1 METKGQGAGQ
11 VDADSAIQLAKAF
24 TDAWNRHDVG
34 TLMAMFHP
42 QGTLT
47 TPAFPTPLS
56 GKALQGYLQ
65 AQLAAFPDIKAEP
78 IGDKLLGIDTISGR
92 YMITGTWSKAMTAG
106 PLAGMAPTG
115 KSFKMQSADFLD
127 IQEGK
132 ICSWTQYYDRMVLLT
147 QLGIIPPR

>member
-1 METKGQGAGQ
+1 METRGHTAGQ
-11 VDADSAIQLAKAF
+11 VDADTAIELTQAF
-24 TDAWNRHDVG
+24 TDAWNRHDVE

-42 QGTLT
+42 EGTLT

-78 IGDKLLGIDTISGR
+78 VGDKLLGMDTISGR
-92 YMITGTWSKAMTAG
+92 YFITGTWTKAMTAG
-106 PLAGMAPTG
+106 PLAGMTPTG

-127 IQEGK
+127 IRDGK
-132 ICSWTQYYDRMVLLT
+132 IAAWTQYYDRMALLT